1 VRNAGHRNFYR
12 RGRVY
17 YRVKYGVWTSLRTTN
32 RREALKRLRELE
44 TQEITTKALEKL
56 GVIVRLHA
64 LDRRIAEFRPLA
76 TRENSLASWA
86 AKTERGDLGVE
97 LEKFLARMPAVAK
110 GTKTMWQTAKNN
122 LIRLLSSL
130 TVFEGTA

>member
-17 YRVKYGVWTSLRTTN
+17 YGVKFGVWTSLRTTD

-56 GVIVRLHA
+56 GLIARLHA
-64 LDRRIAEFRPLA
+64 LEERIAEIRP
-76 TRENSLASWA
+76 A
-86 AKTERGDLGVE
+86 AVV
-97 LEKFLARMPAVAK
+97 EKFF
-110 GTKTMWQTAKNN
+110 
-122 LIRLLSSL
+122 S
-130 TVFEGTA
+130 TVDC